1 MNRFIPNF
9 VKAWLS
15 VYLAFKNNSPTF
27 KNPSIQS
34 LENNSL
40 DNPCDLEDSI
50 GFQIAPH
57 LGTEHTSSLS
67 PWLPQYQGGSRVE
80 DI

>member
-1 MNRFIPNF
+1 MYRF

-15 VYLAFKNNSPTF
+15 VYLAFKNYSPTF

-40 DNPCDLEDSI
+40 DNPCDLEDSRV
-50 GFQIAPH
+50 PN
-57 LGTEHTSSLS
+57 SSS
-67 PWLPQYQGGSRVE
+67 FIMGVE